1 MVDLQQRRNTAMK
14 RIFVVAISIVFF
26 ASATVQSRPAHAEN
40 HPLWQMYTAL
50 KSKKWVDSTQTFD
63 TDTPH
68 WKVFQ
73 AMTRKV
79 LFDYDKDGFR
89 AEEYCHVGQWGTHV
103 DPPTHFHK
111 GLRSQDQIDVKEM
124 LMPLVVLDVHAKV
137 AANPDYVFLLQDVR
151 RSRVGSQTRSHSQ
164 RGLCRNANR
173 LVQALARYG

>member
-1 MVDLQQRRNTAMK
+1 MK

-26 ASATVQSRPAHAEN
+26 ASATVQSLPAHAEN
-40 HPLWQMYTAL
+40 HPLWQMYTVIKA
-50 KSKKWVDSTQTFD
+50 KKWVDLTQTFD

-68 WKVFQ
+68 WKGFQ

-111 GLRSQDQIDVKEM
+111 GLRSQDQIDVKE
-124 LMPLVVLDVHAKV
+124 
-137 AANPDYVFLLQDVR
+137 
-151 RSRVGSQTRSHSQ
+151 
-164 RGLCRNANR
+164 C
-173 LVQALARYG
+173 

>member
-1 MVDLQQRRNTAMK
+1 MK

-50 KSKKWVDSTQTFD
+50 KSKKWVDLTQTFD

-68 WKVFQ
+68 WKGFQ

-111 GLRSQDQIDVKEM
+111 GLRAQDQIDVKEM
-124 LMPLVVLDVHAKV
+124 LMPLVVLRRAP
-137 AANPDYVFLLQDVR
+137 ANPLVPASELMTSCNLMFMRSSAFCMCCTLVPALATWSA
-151 RSRVGSQTRSHSQ
+151 RSRR
-164 RGLCRNANR
+164 
-173 LVQALARYG
+173 